1 MGVGYRIKEAR
12 HSQHMTQEE
21 LARKVGVTKGAIAN
35 YESETS
41 HPKEPVMYKLFEA
54 LNVDANYLFQDVMD
68 WRNVKREVSYDEFCL
83 IEKFRAL
90 DNRTKDVILFLLQQ
104 LSDSDDINHEICK
117 SVDEMIEEIE
127 SSTPKKIMG

>member
-12 HSQHMTQEE
+12 HSQHITQEE
-21 LARKVGVTKGAIAN
+21 LARRVGVTKGAIAN
-35 YESETS
+35 YENETS

-68 WRNVKREVSYDEFCL
+68 WRNIKKEVSYDEFCL
-83 IEKFRAL
+83 IEMFRAL
-90 DNRTKDVILFLLQQ
+90 DDKSKDVVVFLLQQ
-104 LSDSDDINHEICK
+104 LSGYNDIDRNISE

-127 SSTPKKIMG
+127 SSTPEKIMG